1 MKKYMTI
8 TDLCKRGLLLAGL
21 ALVGLTAQ
29 AQTYEQY
36 VKSNGAFSNDG
47 TSWATAKNN
56 VQEALNMCQKML
68 DGGGYDDAVVY
79 VAAGTYKPTEAT
91 EGGNTAQYQAF
102 KIYGGITVK
111 GGYDKDGEPDATQ
124 KPVFDGS
131 LDAQL
136 TTKFFWNDKKQR
148 FDTEF
153 PNNSYHVVTFATNGF
168 ATNGHANA
176 LPKSAVLENII
187 IEHGRA
193 YSTDVDAPYHHY
205 ANGGGVYM
213 VEGATLRN
221 CEVRYC
227 VASRDGG
234 GVYMDGGG
242 TIEQCDIHHNQAL
255 GQGVVYGMGGGVA
268 ASNGGTIA
276 RTYIY
281 NNVGRM
287 GGGLALK
294 GGAAALFSLVAN
306 NSSTTEAGGVY
317 VEAGAT
323 LNSMSVYRNRC
334 NGSGARIDGVVT
346 GRSAGVYCTEG
357 GKVYNSAIWGNSIG
371 ATNGETLGDMQ
382 FYAFSKGSAQTTLV
396 NVALSNSDRVNW
408 SFASTSGLVP
418 LASADDIKL
427 TKVTATTGVL
437 DGTDVKSDFDAKPQ
451 AGSLLI
457 GKGLQNVT
465 LAVAV
470 SEDLVGEPVSPV
482 CDLGAVMAKASTQIT
497 GYEPGDG
504 SYVLFVDP
512 NAASNE
518 EVVTGEGGYGASWAN
533 PLSNLNDAL
542 SHMSGKRKDVFS
554 GNLIIYVKEGTIIPA
569 NSESSSLRGATLQM
583 VSGCT
588 VEGGYPTELSGTN
601 LTETKNGG
609 TLKRNPL
616 AYPTIV
622 TGSFGSSDYANNI
635 AHLVTFNG
643 VNNAVF
649 DGFQLRYGNATG
661 DGNQNGAGIYAYG
674 GSGNKVMNTVVSGC
688 TAAQGAALYVGNAGQ
703 MEVVNTI
710 FRNNAVTGTLNTA
723 AIVAA
728 GGGSTLKLTHC
739 DVISNVGNGLY
750 ESGSNVTVEYSVFYA
765 NLNKALDNSN
775 NWVDNAKL
783 CAPIIKNGGE
793 LTVTQSLFDSQWA
806 NQTDKLVSQS
816 YTIASA
822 EVDAAMCVL
831 SCNPADV
838 AAYPQF
844 KDATRNVGVSPDGDI
859 TFYGNAADF
868 TPSNM
873 NPMTNGAT
881 GTLMNTYDMVG
892 NLRSFG
898 GSADIGA
905 LENVTTQPEVELAK
919 DANGNYLNQIAFTP
933 VLYVRDYHSYDAEG
947 NRTATDF
954 STTSPD
960 GIFRDGTSWAKAIN
974 GNAFYR
980 YAKKEIIDVPNEN
993 ITAAGNLTTYSN
1005 VASATAADAVNYII
1019 NRQGHYIYA
1028 TDENML
1034 KFNITDQAAADKFAF
1049 LSTGTNGEY
1058 YIYDVTVGKYVYWTQ
1073 NRKQEKDGVKL
1084 NATLGSTNNYRWNLV
1099 AGDGGFAIR
1108 PKGYNNSFGWNQWGG
1123 SGEDNNIGIYNENQI
1138 YVITKLGTRTLGGE
1152 KDGMINGLQYA
1163 VNMMHDG
1170 LGLNMKART
1179 ESKNENGKSN
1189 TLSYFDLPTG
1199 RQDGQVWV
1207 GAGIYTKPD
1216 GYAIRNHVKVYG
1228 GFPKVGN
1235 PGMKE
1240 RHPQLTSGV
1249 AMSDEN
1255 QVLKLNYLDYET
1267 ILQTRS
1273 SKIDR
1278 LPNVIASAKLVSGM
1292 FRRWN
1297 GSGANASVTNTAVT
1311 PTNYIG
1317 NGNSYNN
1324 GQILYGDGNV
1334 YYLNYADLTG
1344 FASMTIRGV
1353 GQVRLVF
1360 NRRTDNGTDFIEK
1373 IITINER
1380 GVDFDL
1386 SEVATNGFVHLN
1398 AIKVPQ
1404 GFNGTRIDQIMLNSK
1419 TDVSEMTDYTI
1430 DFDAMTTIV
1439 TADDGNKFGYFSGT
1453 DNKIKAGSFSGQ
1465 GNNNANYYFMK
1476 FAQVA
1481 DASNCDYSKGNIY
1494 TIQMLNKEGERFGQ
1508 GQGFLNVQSLNGD
1521 RNGYNKGS
1529 IIFAGGYG
1537 SNYTDYGQDRNNF
1550 ALWRVVYIS
1559 NKGFALQNVG
1569 RDAEGSDSYLD
1580 PATGNMVKNPVIV
1593 RIFTQG
1599 VSVLSHPAE
1608 CRPTIGYDDNTYQSR
1623 VIYEGSEW
1631 DGFTMRNGYKNG
1643 IIGRNNKG
1651 GRRNGGAGAS
1661 IYENFI
1667 LRNCVIRDNYIG
1679 GSSAIGRGAGI
1690 YVDGGSILNC
1700 YVMNNVSNCLANGSE
1715 NFGGGIYMITGTL
1728 YNTVITHNYLKQH
1741 TGGCHGAG
1749 IFMESA
1755 SFYNNTIVNNYGGS
1769 AIGVYTSSTTEAAK
1783 LDVYNTIV
1791 IACPVATIDG
1801 VSYPAE
1807 NIMWRASNSTPAKF
1821 INCYLQHTV
1830 SDLNNGTQSDGTNY
1844 VISNSIFGYKDWSK
1858 RNEFGPFV
1866 QIYDEAV
1873 RNYDY
1878 RITAKGKRQV
1888 PDTQYNNNCV
1898 NAGTE
1903 DIGKDYLNRKAKLP
1917 EIDMDYTD
1925 RIQDCRV
1932 DIGAYEFN
1940 GASMIAPTL
1949 STDGKVAT
1957 YYVSENGRTSTAAT
1971 SPAEAACWQKIQKV
1985 LDAAGRYKFANPGVQ
2000 VIVKLAGEETPGA
2013 KTMKDL
2019 YDDPE
2024 RGEQKGGTF
2033 AFKYSPRNTT
2043 NLSSD
2048 DMRDYSLMIP
2058 RGVEVWGGYYV
2069 SNNTDKMAPAPEKG
2083 EFLEAE
2089 NDYNGTGN
2097 LRSVTGHPTVLDGRY
2112 ESSDRTQYVYAYHT
2126 LTFTDQVFDANHKP
2140 YLENDVVA
2148 NDKSSTYKEE
2158 ESGNYTTGSYASL
2171 ASKTNDRAVVDGLF
2185 ITGGRA
2191 NKPEDNA
2198 STTTVTKSYGGAAV
2212 LTDFAHIRNCI
2223 VEDNKALNGG
2233 GAFLL
2238 QPGSLISGTLLKKNE
2253 AKDGG
2258 AIYFQESDEDNP
2270 VFDNM
2275 AQVITTTI
2283 VDNTATGE
2291 GGGAWFTNNA
2301 RFNSTVLWGNHCSN
2315 QKNIYGASP
2324 EYGGAKFA
2332 YYYTAVENMRV
2343 PGINNLNVSSVPD
2356 QGVRFEEITY
2366 YGLDIYSA
2374 LVNTGTLAN
2383 EYEKLDGETANDSTY
2398 LALAKKDFMGRE
2410 RVHSDYDYITI
2421 GARAQF
2427 LPDYGGLIT
2436 RLYVDPNQSAD
2447 IEYMDEEDDE
2457 DNEGTKKIVDG
2468 VRYFESLTYDNNDNN
2483 IYSQRGSSNGF
2494 PMQSLQEAID
2504 YINLKR
2510 GNGKA
2515 NIDTEFQIILADGEY
2530 WPSRSLT
2537 DDPYEPT
2544 SFTFNIPDNVKIIGG
2559 VVNTLRKDGEF
2570 LGQDPTFFNN
2580 NNCTGDDLVAQLPL
2594 ENLIEMREGL
2604 RTFDENQNNVIEPW
2618 EFAKESFISG
2628 NVVNSEQDKTN
2639 SQYVMTI
2646 NAKTQKGIYLNGVIV
2661 GEGKADQ
2668 GSNDKNG
2675 GALNINTTS
2684 VPVTINQSQFLDNHA
2699 ELGGAIQNKSTLNIY
2714 NSFFAK
2720 NVAKTGGGAI
2730 SSTGNLF
2737 VTNTLFANN
2746 ETAGDGGAIY
2756 SGKAG
2761 KNSTLRI
2768 VNSDVVMNKAANWPA
2783 IYTEGNANNQVL
2795 NSVFWGNVASGSN
2808 KAIIPKADGSV
2819 RFTAYEAG
2827 CGPEVSLNKD
2837 ERAKEAG
2844 AITNGLVGI
2853 ASLSQNSNIII
2864 SSNNDDLDG
2873 PNFGNP
2879 TRKAGAEGFTPDAD
2893 FMPYRE
2899 NRLVDAGWGWVEQD
2913 AAGTAYAT
2921 ADADKDGAIKGGAY
2935 ALVSDEA
2942 NNAKVKS
2949 VELAIGG
2956 DDYILLTM
2964 HRISLNPSPGAGTK
2978 AFIDLGVYELTKVSL
2993 KPAGICIDEL
3003 WVSTEEKR
3011 DNGVADGSS
3020 WLQPTTNVQ
3029 DAINT
3034 LLSSRCG
3041 HHKVLHVMEGEYN
3054 PLDYNGTMA
3063 YVINTGSLNEI
3074 SNIDGYENHLNGT
3087 TLEVKDENDNVIAT
3101 YNFDSSAEAKADA
3114 IPGVASLTIIGGYSK
3129 NISEMVDVVEERSGE
3144 TKKDVRQGVRNGEQY
3159 PTLLTSKF
3167 ANTTHVID
3175 IEDAR
3180 QWYGHGHV
3188 EAVPAYNGMLP
3199 RLSFKGEDPTV
3210 VPIVIEG
3217 IMVKNALANNEGLA
3231 VNYVAPTY
3239 QRGTNDQKQGSN
3251 YIIYTNDQTPDG
3263 KTYYAVPA
3271 IVNGIE
3277 MPKLTIS
3284 HDILYGNGS
3293 NTNSSALYIG
3303 QGGGQSLVLNSL
3315 FHSNAGNSIDAYDT
3329 KIVNST
3335 IALNGGKVV
3344 LHDSDPANKVNT
3356 LFGSLLWR
3364 NAAGEYVGVSD
3375 LQWNAISGFG
3385 SDDDNHNTLLDDN
3398 NSDIAVGPNFIDPE
3412 NANVDKRN
3420 FHLQA
3425 SQKTLNIIEN
3435 GLYDAA
3441 LGANSMVVPD
3451 WFHAKLISPY
3461 VAQDLAFVSRYL
3473 PSAVE
3478 RGAYEYQQDGSR
3490 VLYYKPGGEN
3500 KRDNDGLSWDKA
3512 FGQGNLQGAINLAA
3526 LYNVSHPGEQAYV
3539 YAKTGD
3545 THETITLVK
3554 GVSVIGGV
3562 SSTFNENVENGEDQ
3576 EGKKVISDD
3585 QAEAYETVVLQT
3597 RPGVA
3602 APGSNSTTVVDGIKA
3617 TGTFNEPAIVDG
3629 VEVKGD
3635 LVIRPTEVLNDGDKN
3650 TGAIVIRNTIIDAP
3664 EGATSQRLEVD
3675 NALIYNVLLRN
3686 NLVNLTLGD
3695 NAYAAH
3701 VTSDKDF
3708 TGNDVGSRTY
3718 YNNMNY
3724 PGGAYKWNAY
3734 PNINY
3739 QLDETDDA
3747 RINTADTYE
3756 QSKDAAYPRMPANL
3770 QAYIN
3775 VDIDRDILGNP
3786 RQLGDKTDFGCY
3798 EMWRI
3803 TLDED
3808 IHANYESEIIYNK
3821 NNTGAPTTASKVWR
3835 NFPHVGSD
3843 VYIMGN
3849 ANFILDETLIG
3860 LNNRDSRVENY
3871 NMKPGFLLVKEGGSL
3886 YGQGNVVNASYVA
3899 SEQTLRAEGNL
3910 VALPYRHNYK
3920 GIDGREEGNYP
3931 GDNGTEM
3938 AKYNGD
3944 ERAAWKYNSNWFAT
3958 VGSKCWEAAD
3968 ADEEIPAFQGVYFKG
3983 ETGAPHRFT
3992 SKGTDFFNDNL
4003 YTENGASKNVTLTQH
4018 NNLKRG
4024 NNPIADG
4031 ELTAKEDMGWNLF
4044 GIPYLVSHYK
4054 PYEKPADRD
4063 YYMMQLPKELW
4074 LYFNGTSDPD
4084 GTNEMLNG
4092 AGFYQV
4098 ASWDAATWH
4107 QAPTDTPRLWH
4118 GEGFFAQTA
4127 TIHDK
4132 EQIVFQFPRYE
4143 GTASSAPQTRA
4154 GLEGNTRFY
4163 AVEDFETE
4171 PEENNLYFD
4180 LNGRRVQNPQAGR
4193 IYIVNGK
4200 KVIM

>member
-8 TDLCKRGLLLAGL
+8 TDLCKRSLLLAGL
-21 ALVGLTAQ
+21 ALVGLTAE
-29 AQTYEQY
+29 AETYEQY
-36 VKSNGAFSNDG
+36 VKSNGAFSNEG

-56 VQEALNMCQKML
+56 VQEALNKCKQML

-79 VAAGTYKPTEAT
+79 VAAGTYKPTEAI

-111 GGYDKDGEPDATQ
+111 GGYDKNGNADATQ

-153 PNNSYHVVTFATNGF
+153 PNNSYHVVTFATNGY
-168 ATNGHANA
+168 ATDGHANKLGKPA
-176 LPKSAVLENII
+176 ALENII

-193 YSTDVDAPYHHY
+193 YSTDVDAPFHHY

-234 GVYMDGGG
+234 AVYMDGGG

-287 GGGLALK
+287 GGGIALK
-294 GGAAALFSLVAN
+294 GNAAALASLVAN
-306 NSSTTEAGGVY
+306 NTSTTEAGGIY

-323 LNSMSVYRNRC
+323 LNSMSIYRNRC

-371 ATNGETLGDMQ
+371 ATNGETLSDMQ
-382 FYAFSKGSAQTTLV
+382 FYAFSKTSAQTTLV

-418 LASADDIKL
+418 LASADDINL
-427 TKVTATTGVL
+427 TQPTATTGVL
-437 DGTDVKSDFDAKPQ
+437 DKINIKSDFDAKPQ

-465 LAVAV
+465 PAV
-470 SEDLVGEPVSPV
+470 SVDLVGEPVSPV
-482 CDLGAVMAKASTQIT
+482 CDLGAVMAKAAVTIQGASLN
-497 GYEPGDG
+497 GA
-504 SYVLFVDP
+504 YVLFVDP
-512 NAASNE
+512 NAGSNP
-518 EVVTGEGGYGASWAN
+518 VVTGTGNYGASWAN
-533 PLSNLNDAL
+533 PLTNLNDAL
-542 SHMSGKRKDVFS
+542 THMRARS
-554 GNLIIYVKEGTIIPA
+554 GNLVIYVKEGTIIPA
-569 NSESSSLRGATLQM
+569 NSESASLRGATLSM

-588 VEGGYPTELSGTN
+588 VQGGYPTELTGTN
-601 LTETKNGG
+601 LEQTINGG

-622 TGSFGSSDYANNI
+622 TGSFGSSDYKNNI

-643 VNNAVF
+643 VSNAVL

-661 DGNQNGAGIYAYG
+661 DSNTNGAGIYARG
-674 GSGNKVMNTVVSGC
+674 GSGNKVLNTVVSGC
-688 TAAQGAALYVGNAGQ
+688 TAAQGAALYVGNSGA

-710 FRNNAVTGTLNTA
+710 FRNNAVSGTIDSNSKA

-739 DVISNVGNGLY
+739 DVIGNVGNGLY
-750 ESGSNVTVEYSVFYA
+750 ETGSTVTVEYSVFYA
-765 NLNKALDNSN
+765 NLNKALENSN
-775 NWVDNAKL
+775 NWVQSDAKL
-783 CAPIIKNGGE
+783 CAPIIKEGGN

-806 NQTDKLVSQS
+806 NQTDKLASQS
-816 YTIASA
+816 YTTAA
-822 EVDAAMCVL
+822 AGVNAAMCVL

-844 KDATRNVGVSPDGDI
+844 KDATRNVGVSTVGDI
-859 TFYGNAADF
+859 TFYGNAADY

-881 GTLMNTYDMVG
+881 GTPMNTYDMVG

-905 LENVTTQPEVELAK
+905 LENTIQPEVELAK
-919 DANGNYLNQIAFTP
+919 DANGNYRNQIAFTP
-933 VLYVRDYHSYDAEG
+933 VLYVREYKKSDGS
-947 NRTATDF
+947 TDNDH
-954 STTSPD
+954 TTTNSS
-960 GIFRDGTSWAKAIN
+960 FNDGTSWARAIN
-974 GNAFYR
+974 GNAPYTL
-980 YAKKEIIDVPNEN
+980 AVTHEELIEEKVTSIN
-993 ITAAGNLTTYSN
+993 NLVVYNN
-1005 VASATAADAVNYII
+1005 VAAAKAIGAVTYTISI
-1019 NRQGHYIYA
+1019 SGHYIYA
-1028 TDENML
+1028 LGDYL
-1034 KFNITDQAAADKFAF
+1034 KFNKTDAAYADRFAF
-1049 LSTGTNGEY
+1049 LSTDVNGEY
-1058 YIYDVTVGKYVYWTQ
+1058 YIYDITANKYVYWT
-1073 NRKQEKDGVKL
+1073 NNTSNAENGVVLNSTLPDSNEK
-1084 NATLGSTNNYRWNLV
+1084 YRWTLNYNNN
-1099 AGDGGFAIR
+1099 GFAILA
-1108 PKGYNNSFGWNQWGG
+1108 KGSSNNRGWNAWNGVD
-1123 SGEDNNIGIYNENQI
+1123 SGKNIGIYQGGQRYTIN
-1138 YVITKLGTRTLGGE
+1138 KPSSRTVSDGE
-1152 KDGMINGLQYA
+1152 KVVLGLQYA
-1163 VNMMHDG
+1163 VDLMNQNLKLQTSVKDSTYTYRQG
-1170 LGLNMKART
+1170 T
-1179 ESKNENGKSN
+1179 ESIDVKLTRQN
-1189 TLSYFDLPTG
+1189 LSSHD
-1199 RQDGQVWV
+1199 DGQVWV
-1207 GAGIYTKPD
+1207 GAGTYTD
-1216 GYAIRNHVKVYG
+1216 NSGYKIRNHVKVYG
-1228 GFPKVGN
+1228 GFPKIGN
-1235 PGMKE
+1235 PGMRE
-1240 RHPQLTSGV
+1240 RHPQLTTKV
-1249 AMSDEN
+1249 AMSFEN
-1255 QVLKLNYLDYET
+1255 RSLGLKVEDYET
-1267 ILQTRS
+1267 IIQTKPVYGYVHDITTPNLDGKTLVMLDKSLQMKSFYFHHSETPQ
-1273 SKIDR
+1273 D
-1278 LPNVIASAKLVSGM
+1278 AKVGNWVDIVQNS
-1292 FRRWN
+1292 
-1297 GSGANASVTNTAVT
+1297 TD
-1311 PTNYIG
+1311 NYYYLKFTKVG
-1317 NGNSYNN
+1317 TNGNNYNIQVVNANNSNYAAWGGAGNYLNMQPNN
-1324 GQILYGDGNV
+1324 GN
-1334 YYLNYADLTG
+1334 
-1344 FASMTIRGV
+1344 
-1353 GQVRLVF
+1353 
-1360 NRRTDNGTDFIEK
+1360 
-1373 IITINER
+1373 
-1380 GVDFDL
+1380 
-1386 SEVATNGFVHLN
+1386 
-1398 AIKVPQ
+1398 
-1404 GFNGTRIDQIMLNSK
+1404 
-1419 TDVSEMTDYTI
+1419 
-1430 DFDAMTTIV
+1430 
-1439 TADDGNKFGYFSGT
+1439 
-1453 DNKIKAGSFSGQ
+1453 
-1465 GNNNANYYFMK
+1465 
-1476 FAQVA
+1476 
-1481 DASNCDYSKGNIY
+1481 
-1494 TIQMLNKEGERFGQ
+1494 
-1508 GQGFLNVQSLNGD
+1508 
-1521 RNGYNKGS
+1521 
-1529 IIFAGGYG
+1529 IIFAYG
-1537 SNYTDYGQDRNNF
+1537 LNNRNGQDATNHG
-1550 ALWRVVYIS
+1550 LWEVTYE
-1559 NKGFALQNVG
+1559 NGKGYLIKNVG
-1569 RDAEGSDSYLD
+1569 RGAYLSPEQNNPIAQKTYVRLLEAQANNNDYEGL
-1580 PATGNMVKNPVIV
+1580 
-1593 RIFTQG
+1593 
-1599 VSVLSHPAE
+1599 SVLTHPVE
-1608 CRPTIGYDDNTYQSR
+1608 CRVTWGDGDNVPQDH
-1623 VIYEGSEW
+1623 VMYEGAEW
-1631 DGFTMRNGYKNG
+1631 DGFTIRYGYKRAVLKQQAHPT
-1643 IIGRNNKG
+1643 IKYIGY
-1651 GRRNGGAGAS
+1651 RNGGAGVS
-1661 IYENFI
+1661 LYENVT
-1667 LRNCVIRDNYIG
+1667 LRNCIVRDNMSG
-1679 GSSAIGRGAGI
+1679 GNQNNRAGRAAGI
-1690 YVDGGSILNC
+1690 YCDGSYIINC
-1700 YVMNNVSNCLANGSE
+1700 YILDNESRCTQNNY
-1715 NFGGGIYMITGTL
+1715 GGGVYMIDGVM
-1728 YNTVITHNYLKQH
+1728 YNSVIAGNKISGPGQ
-1741 TGGCHGAG
+1741 GAG
-1749 IFMESA
+1749 IFIEGA
-1755 SFYNNTIVNNYGGS
+1755 TFYNNTIVNNDGAS
-1769 AIGVYTSSTTEAAK
+1769 TLGVFVATKNKAGLSC
-1783 LDVYNTIV
+1783 YNTIL
-1791 IACPVATIDG
+1791 IADPKWDIIERSSTDYQITFDHCFLSSVKKTNDSRYITKFNAP
-1801 VSYPAE
+1801 
-1807 NIMWRASNSTPAKF
+1807 NI
-1821 INCYLQHTV
+1821 INHIGAQ
-1830 SDLNNGTQSDGTNY
+1830 DLAAYN
-1844 VISNSIFGYKDWSK
+1844 
-1858 RNEFGPFV
+1858 PFV
-1866 QIYDEAV
+1866 VDFNTAV
-1873 RNYDY
+1873 ADYDY
-1878 RITAKGKRQV
+1878 RIDYKNDA
-1888 PDTQYNNNCV
+1888 NLNCV

-1903 DIGKDYLNRKAKLP
+1903 NIGLDYHGNTAVLP

-1940 GASMIAPTL
+1940 GASLIAPTL

-1957 YYVSENGRTSTAAT
+1957 YYVSENGRTTTAAT
-1971 SPAEAACWQKIQKV
+1971 RPEEAACWQKIQKV
-1985 LDAAGRYKFANPGVQ
+1985 LDAAGRYKFAHPETQ

-2013 KTMKDL
+2013 KTMEDL

-2024 RGEQKGGTF
+2024 RSEQKGGTF

-2043 NLSSD
+2043 NLNSD

-2058 RGVEVWGGYYV
+2058 RGVEVWGGYAV
-2069 SNNTDKMAPAPEKG
+2069 NNNTDKLKAATYTEFSDAAYGTYDEDNNG
-2083 EFLEAE
+2083 EYH
-2089 NDYNGTGN
+2089 DGVSYG
-2097 LRSVTGHPTVLDGRY
+2097 RSVTGHPTVLDGRY
-2112 ESSDRTQYVYAYHT
+2112 ESSDKTQYVYAYHT

-2140 YLENDVVA
+2140 YLSADAGLVA
-2148 NDKSSTYKEE
+2148 TAGNSTY
-2158 ESGNYTTGSYASL
+2158 NYINEDGGFLSL

-2258 AIYFQESDEDNP
+2258 ALYFEENGKDADGKEVATS
-2270 VFDNM
+2270 FDNM
-2275 AQVITTTI
+2275 ARVITTTI
-2283 VDNTATGE
+2283 VDNTATGQ

-2343 PGINNLNVSSVPD
+2343 PGINNLNVSSVDD
-2356 QGVRFEEITY
+2356 QGVRFSDHIY

-2374 LVNTGTLAN
+2374 LVNTGTLKDA
-2383 EYEKLDGETANDSTY
+2383 YGDLRTGDKLAESDFMNR
-2398 LALAKKDFMGRE
+2398 KRQHKDF
-2410 RVHSDYDYITI
+2410 DYITI

-2447 IEYMDEEDDE
+2447 LSYDQS
-2457 DNEGTKKIVDG
+2457 NA
-2468 VRYFESLTYDNNDNN
+2468 VRHFESLKYDTDP

-2515 NIDTEFQIILADGEY
+2515 TIDTEFQIILADGEY
-2530 WPSRSLT
+2530 WPSRGS
-2537 DDPYEPT
+2537 DAYEPT
-2544 SFTFNIPDNVKIIGG
+2544 TFTFTIPDNVKIIGG
-2559 VVNTLRKDGEF
+2559 VVNTLRSDDNKF
-2570 LGQDPTFFNN
+2570 LGQDPMFLGNRKS
-2580 NNCTGDDLVAQLPL
+2580 DDLVDELSL
-2594 ENLIEMREGL
+2594 EDLIEKREGL

-2646 NAKTQKGIYLNGVIV
+2646 NATTQKGIYFNGVIV

-2675 GALNINTTS
+2675 GALNISSTN

-2720 NVAKTGGGAI
+2720 NVATTGGGAI
-2730 SSTGNLF
+2730 HSTGKLF

-2746 ETAGDGGAIY
+2746 ETKGNGGAIY
-2756 SGKAG
+2756 SGKNG
-2761 KNSTLRI
+2761 SNSTLRV
-2768 VNSDVVMNKAANWPA
+2768 VNSDVVMNKATNWPA

-2795 NSVFWGNVASGSN
+2795 NSVFWGNVASGSD
-2808 KAIIPKADGSV
+2808 KAIIPNAGGSV

-2827 CGPEVSLNKD
+2827 CGPEATINKD
-2837 ERAKEAG
+2837 ERAATPG
-2844 AITNGLVGI
+2844 AITTNGLVGTS
-2853 ASLSQNSNIII
+2853 SLTQNSNIII

-2935 ALVSDEA
+2935 ALISDEA
-2942 NNAKVKS
+2942 NKTKVKS

-2956 DDYILLTM
+2956 DDYIMPTM

-3101 YNFDSSAEAKADA
+3101 YNFDSSTEAKADA
-3114 IPGVASLTIIGGYSK
+3114 FPGVASLTIIGGYSK

-3199 RLSFKGEDPTV
+3199 RLSFTGEDPTV

-3231 VNYVAPTY
+3231 VNYAAPTY

-3271 IVNGIE
+3271 IVNGVE

-3284 HDILYGNGS
+3284 HDILYGSGS
-3293 NTNSSALYIG
+3293 NTNSSTLYIG

-3315 FHSNAGNSIDAYDT
+3315 FHSNAGNSVDAYDT

-3344 LHDSDPANKVNT
+3344 LHDSDPSHSVNA

-3364 NAAGEYVGVSD
+3364 NAAGEYEGVND

-3385 SDDDNHNTLLDDN
+3385 SDDDNHNTSLDDN

-3562 SSTFNENVENGEDQ
+3562 SSTFNENVETGEDT
-3576 EGKKVISDD
+3576 EGKPKISDE

-3635 LVIRPTEVLNDGDKN
+3635 LVIHPTEVGEDKEHG
-3650 TGAIVIRNTIIDAP
+3650 TKGAIVIRNTIIDAP

-3675 NALIYNVLLRN
+3675 NALIYNVLLRD

-3708 TGNDVGSRTY
+3708 AGNNVNARTY

-3724 PGGAYKWNAY
+3724 AGGAYQWKAY

-3739 QLDETDDA
+3739 QLDETDDV
-3747 RINTADTYE
+3747 RINTADPYSSNKNVTY
-3756 QSKDAAYPRMPANL
+3756 PNMPANL

-3786 RQLGDKTDFGCY
+3786 RLLGDKTDFGCY

-3803 TLDED
+3803 TSDKD
-3808 IHANYESEIIYNK
+3808 IHANYESERTYSSTYPN
-3821 NNTGAPTTASKVWR
+3821 APTTASKVWR

-3843 VYIMGN
+3843 VYIMGD

-3910 VALPYRHNYK
+3910 VALPYRHNYN
-3920 GIDGREEGNYP
+3920 GIAGREEGNYP

-3958 VGSKCWEAAD
+3958 AGSKCWEAAD
-3968 ADEEIPAFQGVYFKG
+3968 ADEEIPAFQGIYFKG

-4003 YTENGASKNVTLTQH
+4003 YTENGVSKNVTLTQH
-4018 NNLKRG
+4018 NNLMRG

-4074 LYFNGTSDPD
+4074 LYYNGTIAPD

-4098 ASWDAATWH
+4098 ASWDASTWH
-4107 QAPTDTPRLWH
+4107 QASNDTPRLWH

-4143 GTASSAPQTRA
+4143 GAQNPAPQTRA